1 MKPPGIM
8 YTVGAIKSNVYTDQE
23 DTRVE
28 VSCYNHST
36 LLRINVPLLRL
47 EGRDR
52 ENSRNNDSHLKIKT
66 LDLQ

>member
-8 YTVGAIKSNVYTDQE
+8 YTAGAINSNAYTDQE

-28 VSCYNHST
+28 ASWYNHST

-52 ENSRNNDSHLKIKT
+52 ENSRNNGSHLKIKT
-66 LDLQ
+66 LDL